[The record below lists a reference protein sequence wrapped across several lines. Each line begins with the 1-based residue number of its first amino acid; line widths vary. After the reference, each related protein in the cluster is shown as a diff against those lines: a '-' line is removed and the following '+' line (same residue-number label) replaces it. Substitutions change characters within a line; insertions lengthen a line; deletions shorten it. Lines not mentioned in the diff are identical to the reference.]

1 MDQRYSPTRLLEI
14 DAGRICVIKPSALG
28 DVVQSLP
35 LLPILRKRFPNAR
48 ISWVIS
54 RALAPLLEG
63 HPDLDEL
70 IIFERRGTWRD
81 WRRLL
86 TQLRNSEFDLV
97 FDLQGLFRTG
107 IMMLATRAR
116 LRVGLE
122 TAREGAQWGW
132 HFAVPET
139 GLDVAPHVRYRHV
152 AEALGSFRLATRS
165 PSAGFCR
172 RHPNGHSVNSDSL
185 KGPAL
190 AIHPGARWQTK
201 RWPPERFAAVACKA
215 IRRYGLSPVLLGT
228 SEEEPVALQVE
239 QTIRGLLPT
248 VELTNLAG
256 RTTLKQLAAVLK
268 HSQVLLTN
276 DSGPMQM
283 AAALGT
289 PVVAVFTCTS
299 PVISGPPGPQHELVA
314 TGVSCAA
321 SYRKKCPYRG
331 RKHLACMEELDV
343 ERVWSGF
350 GRLMQKN
357 FPQTEA
363 A

>member
-1 MDQRYSPTRLLEI
+1 MDQRYSPTRLLKT

-28 DVVQSLP
+28 DVIQSLP
-35 LLPILRKRFPNAR
+35 LLPILRKRFPAAR

-70 IIFERRGTWRD
+70 IIFERRGTWKD

-86 TQLRNSEFDLV
+86 TQLRTSEFDLV

-107 IMMLATRAR
+107 IMMLATRAP
-116 LRVGLE
+116 LRIGLE

-132 HFAVPET
+132 HFAVPDT
-139 GLDVAPHVRYRHV
+139 GLDVAPHVRYRRV
-152 AEALGSFRLATRS
+152 ADALGLSELRLETRL
-165 PSAGFCR
+165 PIPHADADWAQR
-172 RHPNGHSVNSDSL
+172 ELARL

-190 AIHPGARWQTK
+190 AIHPGARWPTK

-215 IRRYGLSPVLLGT
+215 IRRFGLAPVVLGT
-228 SEEEPVALQVE
+228 ADEAALALQVE
-239 QTIRGLLPT
+239 QTIRRFMPT
-248 VELTNLAG
+248 VAVANLAG
-256 RTTLKQLAAVLK
+256 RTTLKQLGAVLDQ
-268 HSQVLLTN
+268 SRVLLTN
-276 DSGPMQM
+276 DSGPMQL
-283 AAALGT
+283 AAGLGT
-289 PVVAVFTCTS
+289 PVVGVFTCTS
-299 PVISGPPGPQHELVA
+299 PAISGPPGEQHELVA

-321 SYRKKCPYRG
+321 SYRKRCPYRG

-343 ERVWSGF
+343 ERVWSAF

-357 FPQTEA
+357 FQQTEA

>member
-35 LLPILRKRFPNAR
+35 LLPILRKRFPAAR

-70 IIFERRGTWRD
+70 IIFERRGTWKD

-86 TQLRNSEFDLV
+86 TQLRTSQFDLV
-97 FDLQGLFRTG
+97 FDLQGLFRTAM
-107 IMMLATRAR
+107 MMLATRAP

-132 HFAVPET
+132 HFAVPDT
-139 GLDVAPHVRYRHV
+139 GLDVRRWSATARSQRPWGFPKSRSTR
-152 AEALGSFRLATRS
+152 ESPFRATTLIGRKREL
-165 PSAGFCR
+165 PQAR
-172 RHPNGHSVNSDSL
+172 

-190 AIHPGARWQTK
+190 AIHPGARWVTK

-215 IRRYGLSPVLLGT
+215 IRRFGLAPVILGT
-228 SEEEPVALQVE
+228 SDEEAVAQQVA
-239 QTIRGLLPT
+239 QTIQRFVPN
-248 VELTNLAG
+248 VAVTNLAG
-256 RTTLKQLAAVLK
+256 RTTLKQLSALLK
-268 HSQVLLTN
+268 FSQVLLTN
-276 DSGPMQM
+276 DSGPMQL

-289 PVVAVFTCTS
+289 PTVAVFTCTS
-299 PVISGPPGPQHELVA
+299 PVISGPPGKAHELVA

>member
-1 MDQRYSPTRLLEI
+1 MPI
-14 DAGRICVIKPSALG
+14 GRSG
-28 DVVQSLP
+28 N
-35 LLPILRKRFPNAR
+35 LRR
-48 ISWVIS
+48 
-54 RALAPLLEG
+54 
-63 HPDLDEL
+63 
-70 IIFERRGTWRD
+70 
-81 WRRLL
+81 
-86 TQLRNSEFDLV
+86 
-97 FDLQGLFRTG
+97 
-107 IMMLATRAR
+107 
-116 LRVGLE
+116 
-122 TAREGAQWGW
+122 
-132 HFAVPET
+132 
-139 GLDVAPHVRYRHV
+139 
-152 AEALGSFRLATRS
+152 
-165 PSAGFCR
+165 
-172 RHPNGHSVNSDSL
+172 L

-215 IRRYGLSPVLLGT
+215 IRRYGLAPVVLGT
-228 SEEEPVALQVE
+228 SDEQAVALQVE

-248 VELTNLAG
+248 VELTNLAA
-256 RTTLKQLAAVLK
+256 RTTLKQLAAVLQQA
-268 HSQVLLTN
+268 QVLLTN

-289 PVVAVFTCTS
+289 PVVGVFTCTS
-299 PVISGPPGPQHELVA
+299 PAISGPPGAQHELVA

-357 FPQTEA
+357 FPQSEA

>member
-1 MDQRYSPTRLLEI
+1 MDQRYSPTRLLNI
-14 DAGRICVIKPSALG
+14 DARRICVIKPSALG

-35 LLPILRKRFPNAR
+35 LLPILRERFPAAR

-70 IIFERRGTWRD
+70 IIFERRGTWKD

-86 TQLRNSEFDLV
+86 TQLRASEFDLV

-139 GLDVAPHVRYRHV
+139 GLDVAPHVRYRRV
-152 AEALGSFRLATRS
+152 ADAMGLPELPLETRLPIPRADVEWAQRTL
-165 PSAGFCR
+165 AK
-172 RHPNGHSVNSDSL
+172 L
-185 KGPAL
+185 KGPVL
-190 AIHPGARWQTK
+190 AIHPGARWPTK

-215 IRRYGLSPVLLGT
+215 IRRFGLAPVVLGAAD
-228 SEEEPVALQVE
+228 EEALASQVE
-239 QTIRGLLPT
+239 QTIRRFMPT
-248 VELTNLAG
+248 VVLANLAG
-256 RTTLKQLAAVLK
+256 RTTLKQLAAVLDQSK
-268 HSQVLLTN
+268 VLLTN
-276 DSGPMQM
+276 DSGPMQL
-283 AAALGT
+283 AAGLGT
-289 PVVAVFTCTS
+289 PVVGIFTCTS
-299 PVISGPPGPQHELVA
+299 PVISGPPGERHELVA

-321 SYRKKCPYRG
+321 SYRKRCPYRG

-343 ERVWSGF
+343 ERVWIAF

-357 FPQTEA
+357 SQQADA

>member
-1 MDQRYSPTRLLEI
+1 MDQRNSPTRLLEI

-35 LLPILRKRFPNAR
+35 LLPILKKRFPHAR

-63 HPDLDEL
+63 HPFLDEL
-70 IIFERRGTWRD
+70 IIFERRGTWKD

-132 HFAVPET
+132 HFAVPDT

-152 AEALGSFRLATRS
+152 AEALGLAESPLEAHLPVSTEDAVWAQRELARL
-165 PSAGFCR
+165 
-172 RHPNGHSVNSDSL
+172 N
-185 KGPAL
+185 GPAL

-215 IRRYGLSPVLLGT
+215 IRRYGLAPVVLGT
-228 SEEEPVALQVE
+228 GDEEPVARQVE
-239 QTIRGLLPT
+239 QTIRGLLPN
-248 VELTNLAG
+248 VELMNLAG

-268 HSQVLLTN
+268 QAHVLLTN

-289 PVVAVFTCTS
+289 PVVGVFTCTS
-299 PVISGPPGPQHELVA
+299 PAISGPPGPQHELVA

-357 FPQTEA
+357 FPQSEA

>member
-70 IIFERRGTWRD
+70 IIFERRGTWKD

-152 AEALGSFRLATRS
+152 AEALGLADL
-165 PSAGFCR
+165 PLEAHLPVSAEDTEWAQRELGR
-172 RHPNGHSVNSDSL
+172 L

-228 SEEEPVALQVE
+228 SEEEPVALQVA

-256 RTTLKQLAAVLK
+256 GTTLKQLAAVLK

-314 TGVSCAA
+314 TGVSFAA

>member
-14 DAGRICVIKPSALG
+14 DAGRICIIKPSALG

-63 HPDLDEL
+63 HPHLDEL
-70 IIFERRGTWRD
+70 IIFERRGSWKD

-107 IMMLATRAR
+107 IMMLATRAQ

-132 HFAVPET
+132 HFAVPDT

-152 AEALGSFRLATRS
+152 AEALGLAEYPLEAHLPVS
-165 PSAGFCR
+165 
-172 RHPNGHSVNSDSL
+172 SDDAVWAQHELARL

-215 IRRYGLSPVLLGT
+215 IRRYGLAPVILGT
-228 SEEEPVALQVE
+228 SEEQPVALQVE

-256 RTTLKQLAAVLK
+256 RTTLKQLVAVLK
-268 HSQVLLTN
+268 EAHVLLTN

-289 PVVAVFTCTS
+289 PVVGVFTCTS

-357 FPQTEA
+357 FPQVEVA
-363 A
+363 

>member
-1 MDQRYSPTRLLEI
+1 MDQRYSPTRLTEI
-14 DAGRICVIKPSALG
+14 DARRICVIKPSALG

-35 LLPILRKRFPNAR
+35 LLPILRKRFPAAR

-54 RALAPLLEG
+54 RSLAPLLEG

-70 IIFERRGTWRD
+70 IIFERRGTWKD

-107 IMMLATRAR
+107 VMMLATRAR

-132 HFAVPET
+132 HFAVPDT
-139 GLDVAPHVRYRHV
+139 GLDVAPHVRYRRV
-152 AEALGSFRLATRS
+152 ADALGLADLPLETRLPVPRADREW
-165 PSAGFCR
+165 AQR
-172 RHPNGHSVNSDSL
+172 ELARLN
-185 KGPAL
+185 GPAL

-215 IRRYGLSPVLLGT
+215 IRRFSLAPVVLGT
-228 SEEEPVALQVE
+228 ADEEPLALQVE
-239 QTIRGLLPT
+239 QTIRRFMPT

-256 RTTLKQLAAVLK
+256 RTTLKQLAAVLQQA
-268 HSQVLLTN
+268 HVLLTN

-283 AAALGT
+283 AAAVGT
-289 PVVAVFTCTS
+289 PVVGVFTCTS
-299 PVISGPPGPQHELVA
+299 PTISGPPGEQHELVA

-343 ERVWSGF
+343 ERVWSSF

-357 FPQTEA
+357 FPQSKA

>member
-1 MDQRYSPTRLLEI
+1 MDQRYSPTRLSEI

-35 LLPILRKRFPNAR
+35 LLPILRKRFPSAR

-70 IIFERRGTWRD
+70 IIFERRGTWKD

-86 TQLRNSEFDLV
+86 TQLRNAEFDLV

-152 AEALGSFRLATRS
+152 AEALGLPEYSHEANLPVSSADADWAQRELAR
-165 PSAGFCR
+165 
-172 RHPNGHSVNSDSL
+172 L

-215 IRRYGLSPVLLGT
+215 IRRYGLAPVVLGT
-228 SEEEPVALQVE
+228 SDEEAVAAQV
-239 QTIRGLLPT
+239 QHTIRGLLPT

-268 HSQVLLTN
+268 QAQVLLTN

-289 PVVAVFTCTS
+289 PVVGVFTCTS
-299 PVISGPPGPQHELVA
+299 PAISGPPGAQHELVA

-343 ERVWSGF
+343 ERVWSSF

-357 FPQTEA
+357 FPQSEA

>member
-70 IIFERRGTWRD
+70 IIFERRGTWKD

-152 AEALGSFRLATRS
+152 AEALGLADL
-165 PSAGFCR
+165 PLEA
-172 RHPNGHSVNSDSL
+172 HLPVSVEDTEWAQCELGRL

-228 SEEEPVALQVE
+228 SEEEPVALQVA

-248 VELTNLAG
+248 VELANLAG

-268 HSQVLLTN
+268 QSQVLLTN

>member
-35 LLPILRKRFPNAR
+35 LLPILRKRFPGAR

-63 HPDLDEL
+63 HPELDEL
-70 IIFERRGTWRD
+70 IIFERRGTWKD

-86 TQLRNSEFDLV
+86 TQLRNADFDLV

-132 HFAVPET
+132 HFAVPDT

-152 AEALGSFRLATRS
+152 AEALGLSDFPLETHLPVS
-165 PSAGFCR
+165 PEDAQWAQRELGCL
-172 RHPNGHSVNSDSL
+172 N
-185 KGPAL
+185 GPAL

-215 IRRYGLSPVLLGT
+215 IRRYGLAPVLLGT
-228 SEEEPVALQVE
+228 SDEEAVAQQVE
-239 QTIRGLLPT
+239 RTIRGLMPT
-248 VELTNLAG
+248 VELTNLAS

-268 HSQVLLTN
+268 QARVLLTN

-283 AAALGT
+283 AAAFGT
-289 PVVAVFTCTS
+289 PVVGVFTCTS

-321 SYRKKCPYRG
+321 SYRRKCPYRG

-343 ERVWSGF
+343 ERVWSGLC
-350 GRLMQKN
+350 RLMQKK
-357 FPQTEA
+357 PQHAKA